1 MKQQLSYQMD
11 DGLNVTE
18 ISVSYDNF
26 VFQDLEENIVY
37 KKSTIDRHYDIVMS
51 TLGDSYKSVNKY
63 AYGNILQA
71 LRTIVNA
78 KKNRLKK
85 SKTSEAV
92 GYLHQEMQLSPTTIQ
107 SILHLFEVKM
117 TSGQILKYSDK
128 VFDFVP
134 IPTWARQFFGG
145 VY

>member
-51 TLGDSYKSVNKY
+51 TLGDTYKSVNKY
-63 AYGNILQA
+63 AYGNTLQA
-71 LRTIVNA
+71 FKTIIDA

-92 GYLHQEMQLSPTTIQ
+92 GYLHQEMRLSPATIQ
-107 SILHLFEVKM
+107 RILHLFEVKM
-117 TSGQILKYSDK
+117 TTSQILKHSNK

>member
-37 KKSTIDRHYDIVMS
+37 KKSTIDRHYNIVMS
-51 TLGDSYKSVNKY
+51 TLGDTYKGINKY

-71 LRTIVNA
+71 FKTIVDV
-78 KKNRLKK
+78 KKNRWRK

-92 GYLHQEMQLSPTTIQ
+92 GYLHQEMRLSPATIQ
-107 SILHLFEVKM
+107 RVLLLFEVKM
-117 TSGQILKYSDK
+117 STGQILKHSNK

-134 IPTWARQFFGG
+134 IPTWAIQFFGG

>member
-1 MKQQLSYQMD
+1 MD

-26 VFQDLEENIVY
+26 VFQDLEENMVY
-37 KKSTIDRHYDIVMS
+37 KKSTIDRHYEIVMS
-51 TLGDSYKSVNKY
+51 TLGDTYKSVNKY

-71 LRTIVNA
+71 FKTIIDA

-92 GYLHQEMQLSPTTIQ
+92 GYLHQEIRLSPTTIQ
-107 SILHLFEVKM
+107 RVLHLFEVKM
-117 TSGQILKYSDK
+117 TTSQILKHSNK

>member
-51 TLGDSYKSVNKY
+51 TLGDTYKSVNKY

-71 LRTIVNA
+71 FKTIVDA

-92 GYLHQEMQLSPTTIQ
+92 GYLHQEMQLSPATIQ
-107 SILHLFEVKM
+107 SGLHLFEVKM
-117 TSGQILKYSDK
+117 TTSQILKHSDK
-128 VFDFVP
+128 VFDYVP
-134 IPTWARQFFGG
+134 IPTWAKQFFGG

>member
-51 TLGDSYKSVNKY
+51 TLGDSYKGINKY

>member
-37 KKSTIDRHYDIVMS
+37 KKSTIDRHYNIVMS
-51 TLGDSYKSVNKY
+51 TLGDTYKGINKY

-71 LRTIVNA
+71 FKTIIDA

-92 GYLHQEMQLSPTTIQ
+92 GYLHQEIRLSPATIQ
-107 SILHLFEVKM
+107 RVLLLFEVKM
-117 TSGQILKYSDK
+117 TTSQILKHSDK